1 MQFTVASLEQMGP
14 VVCQLVHQAQAS
26 RPLDE
31 ETRYYLRLVLS
42 ELITNGFKHGG
53 GQKNSVRVDV
63 NVEDNG
69 VRITVDDGGA
79 GIGPE
84 QLGRAADVF
93 SESGRGLAI
102 VRGICQSVELNDC
115 GNCIT
120 ARLPLH

>member
-1 MQFTVASLEQMGP
+1 MQFTVASLDQMGP
-14 VVCQLVHQAQAS
+14 VVCQLVRQTQAS

-31 ETRYYLRLVLS
+31 ETRYYLRLVLN

-53 GQKNSVRVDV
+53 GQKNAVRVDV
-63 NVEDNG
+63 NVEDSK

-79 GIGPE
+79 GMRPE
-84 QLGRAADVF
+84 HLGRSADIS

-102 VRGICQSVELNDC
+102 VRGICQSVELNDR

-120 ARLPLH
+120 AHLPLH